1 MSFTVVE
8 YIQEDGS
15 NPYREWFD
23 GLDPQAAAKIAA
35 AIVRLEIGNTSRL
48 KRFDRPVRWRHQERP
63 NWRYTAGRE
72 IVCGVQEAQSCSC
85 KVQRLEVVD
94 MALTRDFKT
103 TVVERVQRDPAFAKA
118 LLDEAATLFLNG
130 EPVTARL
137 ILRDLVN
144 ATVGF
149 EGLAA
154 ETAKPAKSLH
164 RMLSDKGNPS
174 MDNIAAIFKVVR
186 KNLGLAFEAHTVKAA

>member
-1 MSFTVVE
+1 
-8 YIQEDGS
+8 
-15 NPYREWFD
+15 
-23 GLDPQAAAKIAA
+23 
-35 AIVRLEIGNTSRL
+35 
-48 KRFDRPVRWRHQERP
+48 
-63 NWRYTAGRE
+63 
-72 IVCGVQEAQSCSC
+72 
-85 KVQRLEVVD
+85 